1 MNHSDEIK
9 NKLDIVDIIGEYL
22 NLKSAGSNFRG
33 LCPFHNEKTPS
44 LMVSPDKQIWHCFG
58 CGKGGDILS
67 FIMEIEGLSF
77 IETLKLLAPRA
88 GVVLDNKELADNSVK
103 SKLLK
108 ILDLSSKYYNFILN
122 SDKGN
127 QKITSEI
134 REYLKGRGLSDSA
147 INYWQI
153 GYSVDSYDDLIKFL
167 KSKNFSDL
175 EIQLAGM
182 SFKSEKGGYFNRF
195 RNRIM
200 FPIND
205 VNGQVIAFTARINP
219 NIIDDKTSGK
229 YINSPQ
235 TEVYDKSRVLFAL
248 DKAKMAVKEKDE
260 IILVEG
266 QMDAISVFEA
276 GFKNVSAVSGTALT
290 TYQLNLIK
298 RYTKNITL
306 AFDSDSAG
314 ENATD
319 RGISEALKMGFN
331 LKIVSLKD
339 GKDPDDIVRNNPDDF
354 KLALEQ
360 AQNIMDYYFDRELL
374 GIDINDISQKNKAV
388 SQILSIIIKL
398 YNKVEQDFWLK
409 ELSQRAK
416 VDEMF
421 LREELQKISK
431 NIDKTSVTAYSK
443 KEEKSLSTSIIST
456 WEDKLLESLMSLVLK
471 FNDYGEYVFN
481 NLGADF
487 ISGKYREFYNSWLI
501 YYNKNKK
508 IDYAGLLEYLAED
521 KPEFLDLLK
530 KIALISDFYWPE
542 DLITHEQAKGEIIK
556 NLLEIKK
563 NYFKKLINEENN
575 KLILAEK
582 NGQEVGPIMERLKNW
597 SEELKKIISE

>member
-1 MNHSDEIK
+1 
-9 NKLDIVDIIGEYL
+9 
-22 NLKSAGSNFRG
+22 
-33 LCPFHNEKTPS
+33 
-44 LMVSPDKQIWHCFG
+44 
-58 CGKGGDILS
+58 
-67 FIMEIEGLSF
+67 
-77 IETLKLLAPRA
+77 
-88 GVVLDNKELADNSVK
+88 
-103 SKLLK
+103 
-108 ILDLSSKYYNFILN
+108 
-122 SDKGN
+122 
-127 QKITSEI
+127 
-134 REYLKGRGLSDSA
+134 
-147 INYWQI
+147 
-153 GYSVDSYDDLIKFL
+153 VDSYDDLIKFL

-331 LKIVSLKD
+331 LKIVSLRD

-431 NIDKTSVTAYSK
+431 NIDKTSATAYSK
-443 KEEKSLSTSIIST
+443 KEEKSLSAGIIST

-582 NGQEVGPIMERLKNW
+582 NGQEVGSIMERLKNW